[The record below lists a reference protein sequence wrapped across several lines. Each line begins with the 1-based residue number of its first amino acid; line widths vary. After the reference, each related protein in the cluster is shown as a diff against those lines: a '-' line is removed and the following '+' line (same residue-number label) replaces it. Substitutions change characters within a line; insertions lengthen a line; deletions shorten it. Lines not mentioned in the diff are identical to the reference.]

1 MKTRKS
7 VQRERFEQDALPHLD
22 ALWRTA
28 LWLTMRR
35 SSAEDLVLR
44 TMGQAYGSWDMSD
57 NEAVPKVRLFKIL
70 TSEYFDTSHP
80 RHQPSRFLPE
90 AGLVAC
96 DSHQYP
102 IASIDFQELVQL
114 TSIPDVSVKG
124 AITRL
129 RVQSRLI
136 MILLFREQFSYADI
150 AYITDLSR
158 DSVRLILSR
167 LRTLIPRYLVS
178 AVTGEVTAVDSRPPF
193 QVLLASSDDN

>member
-7 VQRERFEQDALPHLD
+7 VQRERFEQDALPHLE

-35 SSAEDLVLR
+35 NSAEDLVLR
-44 TMGQAYGSWDMSD
+44 TMAQAYGSWDMSD
-57 NEAVPKVRLFKIL
+57 NEAGPKVRLFKIL

-90 AGLVAC
+90 TEMSGC

-102 IASIDFQELVQL
+102 IASVDFQELVQL
-114 TSIPDVSVKG
+114 TDIPDVSIKG
-124 AITRL
+124 AVTRL

-136 MILLFREQFSYADI
+136 MILLFRERFSYADI

-158 DSVRLILSR
+158 DSVRLILSK
-167 LRTLIPRYLVS
+167 LRSLIPRYLMPIV
-178 AVTGEVTAVDSRPPF
+178 VGEVTAVDNRPPF
-193 QVLLASSDDN
+193 QTLLASSDDN